1 MVIVPA
7 AALTYLTK
15 VIRMTEIPVV
25 VDFLVRTL
33 QQVSPR
39 PLRGSELALFV
50 KAAHPEFSAEALGYR
65 TLRDF
70 IRKRASEIVE
80 VGRAGMDVQYSLKA
94 TQAKLA
100 VESASSASST
110 LGSPADYALDQL
122 VRDTRA
128 WKTFTSPDSPFRLYL
143 TEQGIVR
150 SMHSNSKPLPEW
162 REIQRIS
169 PETLLQIG
177 KDFTANLDEIQ
188 KSVLVPTFQEAKW
201 WFPFFDRLQSLGLK
215 YKWVEFRRQRIR
227 DEFKMRIEE
236 LGMLSLPQ
244 PQEAAL
250 ALVPPPTATAS
261 AQTRSEVSI
270 RKIAADVVQR
280 MTESELR
287 SLNLPLGYVVD
298 SLTTR

>member
-1 MVIVPA
+1 
-7 AALTYLTK
+7 
-15 VIRMTEIPVV
+15 MTEIPVV

-39 PLRGSELALFV
+39 PLRGSELSVLV
-50 KAAHPEFSAEALGYR
+50 KAAHPDFSAEALGYR

-70 IRKRASEIVE
+70 IHKQASEIVE
-80 VGRAGMDVQYSLKA
+80 VGRAGMDVQYSLKD
-94 TQAKLA
+94 TQLKL
-100 VESASSASST
+100 EIDGASGASHTST
-110 LGSPADYALDQL
+110 DRVLDQL
-122 VRDTRA
+122 MKDARA

-143 TEQGIVR
+143 TEAGIVR
-150 SMHSNSKPLPEW
+150 SMHSNSRPLPEW

-177 KDFTANLDEIQ
+177 KDFTADLDEIQ
-188 KSVLVPTFQEAKW
+188 KSILVPAFQEPKW

-215 YKWVEFRRQRIR
+215 YKWVEFRRNRIR
-227 DEFKMRIEE
+227 LEFRKRIEE
-236 LGMLSLPQ
+236 LGTLPLPRAQEAMLALMPQ
-244 PQEAAL
+244 PTAATS
-250 ALVPPPTATAS
+250 P
-261 AQTRSEVSI
+261 QTQSELSI

>member
-1 MVIVPA
+1 
-7 AALTYLTK
+7 
-15 VIRMTEIPVV
+15 MTEIPVV

-39 PLRGSELALFV
+39 PLRGSELSVLV
-50 KAAHPEFSAEALGYR
+50 KAAHPEFSAEAFGYR

-70 IRKRASEIVE
+70 VRKQASEIVE

-94 TQAKLA
+94 TQAKLQA
-100 VESASSASST
+100 EIASITSV
-110 LGSPADYALDQL
+110 GFADHALDQL
-122 VRDTRA
+122 MRDPRA

-143 TEQGIVR
+143 TDQGVVR
-150 SMHSNSKPLPEW
+150 SMHSNSRPLPEW

-169 PETLLQIG
+169 PEVLLQIG
-177 KDFTANLDEIQ
+177 KDFTDDLDEIQ
-188 KSVLVPTFQEAKW
+188 KSVLVPALREPKW

-215 YKWVEFRRQRIR
+215 YKWVEFRRKRIR
-227 DEFKMRIEE
+227 DEFKRKIEE
-236 LGMLSLPQ
+236 IGTLPL
-244 PQEAAL
+244 PPLQEAAL
-250 ALVPPPTATAS
+250 ASVPQPTVAPS
-261 AQTRSEVSI
+261 AQTQSGLSI

-287 SLNLPLGYVVD
+287 GLNLPLGYVVD

>member
-1 MVIVPA
+1 MA
-7 AALTYLTK
+7 
-15 VIRMTEIPVV
+15 EISVV

-39 PLRGSELALFV
+39 PLRGSELAVFLS
-50 KAAHPEFSAEALGYR
+50 AAHPEFSAEALGYR
-65 TLRDF
+65 NLRDF

-80 VGRAGMDVQYSLKA
+80 VGRAGMDFQYSLKG
-94 TQAKLA
+94 TQLTLE
-100 VESASSASST
+100 VEGASGTS
-110 LGSPADYALDQL
+110 GGRIADQALVQL
-122 VRDTRA
+122 MKDSRA

-143 TEQGIVR
+143 TDQGIVR
-150 SMHSNSKPLPEW
+150 SMHSNSRPLPEW

-169 PETLLQIG
+169 PEALLQIG
-177 KDFTANLDEIQ
+177 KDFTVDLDEIQ
-188 KSVLVPTFQEAKW
+188 KSVLIPTFQDPKW

-215 YKWVEFRRQRIR
+215 YKWVEFRRKRIR
-227 DEFKMRIEE
+227 EEFKRRIEDI
-236 LGMLSLPQ
+236 GILPVQQ
-244 PQEAAL
+244 PQESAL
-250 ALVPPPTATAS
+250 ALVPQPTEAAT
-261 AQTRSEVSI
+261 QTQSELSI

>member
-1 MVIVPA
+1 
-7 AALTYLTK
+7 
-15 VIRMTEIPVV
+15 MTEIPVV

-94 TQAKLA
+94 TQTQLS
-100 VESASSASST
+100 VERTSST
-110 LGSPADYALDQL
+110 PVDYALDQL
-122 VRDTRA
+122 MRDARA

-177 KDFTANLDEIQ
+177 KDFTANLDDIQ
-188 KSVLVPTFQEAKW
+188 KSVLVPTFQETKW

-250 ALVPPPTATAS
+250 ALAPQTTPAAS
-261 AQTRSEVSI
+261 AQTRSELSI

-287 SLNLPLGYVVD
+287 GLNLPLGYVVD

>member
-1 MVIVPA
+1 
-7 AALTYLTK
+7 
-15 VIRMTEIPVV
+15 MTDVPVV

-39 PLRGSELALFV
+39 PLRGSELSVLV

-70 IRKRASEIVE
+70 IRKQASEIVE

-94 TQAKLA
+94 TQLKL
-100 VESASSASST
+100 EIEGASSASSDV
-110 LGSPADYALDQL
+110 ADRALDQL
-122 VRDTRA
+122 MKDTRA
-128 WKTFTSPDSPFRLYL
+128 WKTFTSPESPFRLYL
-143 TEQGIVR
+143 TDQGIVR

-169 PETLLQIG
+169 PETLLQVG

-188 KSVLVPTFQEAKW
+188 KSVLVPTFQEPKW

-227 DEFKMRIEE
+227 DEFKRRIGEI
-236 LGMLSLPQ
+236 GTQALPQ
-244 PQEAAL
+244 PQEVAL
-250 ALVPPPTATAS
+250 TLVSQPTAGSSSSAAS
-261 AQTRSEVSI
+261 AQTKSELSI

-287 SLNLPLGYVVD
+287 GLNLPLGYVVD